1 MLLNQQTRRNKVQET
16 FPMYVESLPQGAE
29 FDFIVCGAG
38 SAGCIVAEK
47 LSADG
52 RHKVVL
58 LEAGG
63 RDDNLNIKVPLLVV
77 NLINNP
83 DVTWPYM
90 TEPQEHL
97 NGKQQR
103 WTRGRVVGGSG
114 SINGNLF
121 ARGDPTEYDNW
132 RDNLG
137 CTGWG
142 YSDMLPVFKRMED
155 FPEGDPAHRGCGG
168 PIHCT
173 RLDKF
178 DKLSGAFV
186 QACSQAGYR
195 ELPDYNDGS
204 YEGAFFL
211 QYSTRNGLRN
221 NSAAGYLKPA
231 RNRSNLTI
239 LTGATVARVLLE
251 GRKATGV
258 EVLLGNATL
267 TLRARRE
274 VILSAGPLATPQLLE
289 LSGIGNK
296 EILGRHGVNV
306 VHHLPGV
313 GENLR
318 DHPNTRITYECSEK
332 ITVNDVLRNPLRKM
346 REGLRFILFR
356 KGLLSI
362 SSSTAQMNYRSGP
375 EAKQADLVLRLQP
388 LSGADRYART
398 PGTGMDMFSG
408 FTFGVTTLQP
418 KSIGTVHMQ
427 STDPRQQ
434 ASMDPRYLSHEDDAR
449 LFVRGMHISRSIAA
463 MPALKPLVVRETRP
477 GPGVVD
483 DADMLAYVRETL
495 QTSWHMVG
503 TCKMGAD
510 AMAVVDPELRVH
522 GIEHLRVIDSS
533 ICPTLPSSGPAVPT
547 MAIGEKGAEM
557 VLSACQ

>member
-1 MLLNQQTRRNKVQET
+1 
-16 FPMYVESLPQGAE
+16 MYVTSLPTDAQ

-38 SAGCIVAEK
+38 SSGCIVAER

-52 RHKVVL
+52 RHSVL
-58 LEAGG
+58 LIEAGG
-63 RDDNLNIKVPLLVV
+63 RDNNFNIKVPLLVV

-90 TEPQEHL
+90 TEPQQYL
-97 NGKQQR
+97 NGKPQR

-121 ARGDPTEYDNW
+121 ARGDPAEYDNW

-137 CTGWG
+137 CSGWG

-155 FPEGDPAHRGCGG
+155 FPEGDPALRGRGG

-173 RLDKF
+173 RLDQF

-186 QACSQAGYR
+186 KACTEAGYR

-211 QYSTRNGLRN
+211 QYSTRRGFRN

-231 RNRSNLTI
+231 RNRQNLTI
-239 LTGATVARVLLE
+239 LTNTTVSRVLTE
-251 GRKATGV
+251 GRSAVGV
-258 EVLLGNATL
+258 EILDVSGRKSSVL
-267 TLRARRE
+267 ARRE

-289 LSGIGNK
+289 LSGIGQ
-296 EILGRHGVNV
+296 EAVLRQHGISVLHN
-306 VHHLPGV
+306 LPGV

-318 DHPNTRITYECSEK
+318 DHPNTRLTFECAEK
-332 ITVNDVLRNPLRKM
+332 ITINDMLKSPLRKM
-346 REGLRFILFR
+346 REGLRFIFKR
-356 KGLLSI
+356 EGLLSI
-362 SSSTAQMNYRSGP
+362 SSSTAQMNYRSRP
-375 EAKQADLVLRLQP
+375 ELKQADLVLRLQP

-418 KSIGTVHMQ
+418 KSIGTLHIQ
-427 STDPRQQ
+427 SQDPRQQ
-434 ASMDPRYLSHEDDAR
+434 TSMDPRYLSNDEDAQ
-449 LFVRGMHISRSIAA
+449 LFLRGMRISREIAA

-477 GPGVVD
+477 GPGVLD
-483 DADMLAYVRETL
+483 DADMLDYIRKTL

-503 TCKMGAD
+503 TCKMGMD
-510 AMAVVDPELRVH
+510 GMAVVDPQLRVH
-522 GIEHLRVIDSS
+522 GMNRLRVIDSS

-547 MAIGEKGAEM
+547 MAIAEKGAEM
-557 VLSACQ
+557 VLAACQ